1 MKEEDFSLPSK
12 EESQH
17 DKLKFMLQELEAKGL
32 KSMSIYPGDD
42 IVGVD
47 PEEYYAEL
55 CRLLESI
62 DNNDGTKLVF
72 KDSRKNN

>member
-1 MKEEDFSLPSK
+1 MGEQRE
-12 EESQH
+12 
-17 DKLKFMLQELEAKGL
+17 KLKEMIQELEAKGL

-42 IVGVD
+42 VEGVD

-62 DNNDGTKLVF
+62 NNDEGTELVF
-72 KDSRKNN
+72 KDSRKK